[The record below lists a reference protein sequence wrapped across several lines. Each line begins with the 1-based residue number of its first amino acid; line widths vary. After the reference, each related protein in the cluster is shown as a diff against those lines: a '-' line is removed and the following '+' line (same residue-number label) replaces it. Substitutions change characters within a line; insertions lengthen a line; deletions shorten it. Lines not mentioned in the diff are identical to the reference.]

1 MRKHGPD
8 LIPVIRMRVVLP
20 VGTAVLCLI
29 ALAGCGVGQKPE
41 AQSPKNNAVV
51 RSVTT
56 MTGSTDRARAAAA
69 AMNQR
74 TAETAAAAN
83 AVQ

>member
-1 MRKHGPD
+1 MTAIRLLLGSGCSALSLLLLNACASVPGPQAEKQT
-8 LIPVIRMRVVLP
+8 P
-20 VGTAVLCLI
+20 
-29 ALAGCGVGQKPE
+29 Q
-41 AQSPKNNAVV
+41 NNAVV

-56 MTGSTDRARAAAA
+56 MTGSTGRARDAAG

-74 TAETAAAAN
+74 SAEAAAAAN